1 MKSPAP
7 IAEMAAR
14 NPPVTRTM
22 GIVPNPEGGLVG
34 GVTVRSSFFVR
45 VVVPF
50 VWIVASV

>member
-1 MKSPAP
+1 M
-7 IAEMAAR
+7 AEMAAR

-22 GIVPNPEGGLVG
+22 GIVPDPEDGLVG
-34 GVTVRSSFFVR
+34 GVTVRGSFFVW